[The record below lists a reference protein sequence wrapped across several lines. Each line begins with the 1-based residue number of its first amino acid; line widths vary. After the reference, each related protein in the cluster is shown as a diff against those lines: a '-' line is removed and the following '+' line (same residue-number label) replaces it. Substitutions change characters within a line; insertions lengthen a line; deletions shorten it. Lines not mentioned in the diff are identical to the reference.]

1 MSPAQG
7 VHLIAEL
14 DGCER
19 MPDVAGMEVLLRA
32 AAAAGHARLLSVELH
47 AFGGTGGIAGVAL
60 LAESHISVHTWPEYG
75 YAAVDVFMCGPSADP
90 EAALAVLVDGLAA
103 RRVRT
108 ERLTRRA
115 GAGP

>member
-1 MSPAQG
+1 MTPAHG

-19 MPDVAGMEVLLRA
+19 MPDLVAMQALLTA
-32 AAAAGHARLLSVELH
+32 AAAAGHARLLTVELH

-75 YAAVDVFMCGPSADP
+75 YAAVDVFMCGPAADP
-90 EAALAVLVDGLAA
+90 EAALAVLVEGLAA
-103 RRVRT
+103 RTVRT
-108 ERLTRRA
+108 ERLTRSA
-115 GAGP
+115 GSSA